1 MLRKKKSVS
10 NLSFTNI
17 FIRFFCRPSQEN
29 TTSDQIL
36 FARSNGSD
44 EVKFSVILAEKLWDF
59 FRGRSL
65 KYKILKNVDFTLAS
79 SEQNELNLGISLNL
93 PEVYEEARGKLKNSG
108 HLVGLVVA
116 KAALIGILIFKGIVL
131 LVGKA
136 LLVSKLAFLLS
147 SLIALKK
154 LLSKKY
160 VTYEVVAHPSHEN
173 HLTDNFGGWGRTF
186 DNFLETLV

>member
-1 MLRKKKSVS
+1 MFL
-10 NLSFTNI
+10 
-17 FIRFFCRPSQEN
+17 CRPSEQN
-29 TTSDQIL
+29 ISNDQLIL
-36 FARSNGSD
+36 SARSNGSD
-44 EVKFSVILAEKLWDF
+44 ETKFSVILAEKIWNF

-65 KYKILKNVDFTLAS
+65 KYKIFNHAAFTLAS
-79 SEQNELNLGISLNL
+79 SEKNELNLGISLNL

-173 HLTDNFGGWGRTF
+173 HSTDNFGGWGRTF
-186 DNFLETLV
+186 DEFLETLESQKEVS